1 MESKSLYFISPGVL
15 EVRED
20 AVPDPGHNQVMVRT
34 QFSAI
39 SAGTEM
45 LLYRGQFP
53 DNLPLDEN
61 IPSLSGAVKYPL
73 KYGYAVIGEI
83 MQVGSG
89 VEANWIGKKV
99 FAFHPHS
106 SHFIAEINELMPV
119 PEELSLEDA
128 LFFPNMETAVSFIL
142 DGAPRIGERV
152 VVMGQGIV
160 GLLTTAL
167 LEKFPLCSLV
177 TFDHYEMRR
186 KFSVDLGADQSLD
199 TKNFKD
205 LAQNPEFTTNLIH
218 MADIVYEL
226 TGNPDGIN
234 LAIETAGY
242 EGRIVIGSWY
252 GKKKAEIDLGGWF
265 HRGRL
270 RLVSSQVSQI
280 DSSLSSRWDK
290 KRRYDLTWEMLK
302 LVKPSQLVSH
312 KFAFNEAGKAFKLL
326 DENPE
331 NALQVILRY

>member
-61 IPSLSGAVKYPL
+61 ISSLSGAVKYPL
-73 KYGYAVIGEI
+73 KYGYAVVGEI

-89 VEANWIGKKV
+89 VEAIWIGKKV

-119 PEELSLEDA
+119 PEGLSLEDA
-128 LFFPNMETAVSFIL
+128 VFFPNMETAVSFIL

-199 TKNFKD
+199 IKNSKD

-290 KRRYDLTWEMLK
+290 KRRYVLTWEMLK
-302 LVKPSQLVSH
+302 QVKPSHLVSH